1 MKCPYCFRE
10 IPFSTVC
17 PECGRALHFGGNT
30 QFLAEVQQGRL
41 GVKDIFA
48 QTFKRHK
55 KGDAFRSLTRRP
67 ALTAEMLETWQRP
80 WMFLRLFV
88 ILLVATVLLTFAAES
103 MLQLT
108 PAETQEFWEYGGI
121 NISDKQL
128 MQMNFPIAVIAYI
141 VGSTVVP
148 WTMLMFMWEMDMYG
162 NLSIFDLM
170 GLLLVGGLLSIAI
183 TMPYNLLME
192 RIFSLRGEYSAS
204 WAAVSEE
211 PAKITICLLF
221 ILVSRRKLNA
231 LDGLV
236 IGAAVAVG
244 FAFIETTQYGYKDM
258 LKYKTIAEGLA
269 TLQDRNFAN
278 FFSSHLLHTAPV
290 LGAFGLAANGE
301 RLKFRHFLDW
311 RVLLC
316 LAIGMGSHALNNSS
330 HTVPGPYVFFLFTSV
345 ITIGDFTVTMAN
357 IIIAA
362 IGWTTLLLVMRGGIR
377 QALEASERGKTMAY
391 MEHYGKIDTPK
402 VSDTPQVPDIPQTPL
417 LCGQAGSFSGQKL
430 RVPMNKPISMGR
442 EASCQLVLASKQV
455 SRKHCEV
462 RLAADGLIIR
472 DLNSANGTKV
482 NGTRIPPQQDVP
494 LKCGDRVE
502 IGSKDECFVI
512 Q

>member
-17 PECGRALHFGGNT
+17 PACGRALHFGGNT

-48 QTFKRHK
+48 QTLKRHK

-88 ILLVATVLLTFAAES
+88 MLLIATVLLTFAAENMS
-103 MLQLT
+103 IGQTKSPLH
-108 PAETQEFWEYGGI
+108 
-121 NISDKQL
+121 
-128 MQMNFPIAVIAYI
+128 VIAFI

-148 WTMLMFMWEMDMYG
+148 WTLLLFIWEMDMYG
-162 NLSIFDLM
+162 NISVFDLL
-170 GLLLVGGLLSIAI
+170 GLMLVGGLLSLTVAI
-183 TMPYNLLME
+183 PFISLRNQ
-192 RIFSLRGEYSAS
+192 IFSLTGDPPAS

-211 PAKITICLLF
+211 PAKILICILF
-221 ILVSRRKLNA
+221 IVLSKRKLTA

-236 IGAAVAVG
+236 IGAAVATG
-244 FAFIETTQYGYKDM
+244 FGFIETTQYGYEKM
-258 LKYKTIAEGLA
+258 FEYNSAAIGMYIVQA
-269 TLQDRNFAN
+269 RNFWSI
-278 FFSSHLLHTAPV
+278 FSNHLLYTAPV
-290 LGAFGLAANGE
+290 LGALGLAANGE
-301 RLKFRHFLDW
+301 KLKLRHFLNW

-316 LAIGMGSHALNNSS
+316 LAIGMGCHALNNADERNLLP
-330 HTVPGPYVFFLFTSV
+330 TYQFLNET
-345 ITIGDFTVTMAN
+345 ILEIGDYPLLMSQLIVAVVE
-357 IIIAA
+357 
-362 IGWTTLLLVMRGGIR
+362 WTALLLVLRGGIR

-391 MEHYGKIDTPK
+391 MEHYGKIDAPK
-402 VSDTPQVPDIPQTPL
+402 AANMPQAPDAPDTPI
-417 LCGQAGSFSGQKL
+417 LCGQSGSFSGQKL
-430 RVPMNKPISMGR
+430 RVPRNKPISLGR

-455 SRKHCEV
+455 SRRHCEV

-482 NGTRIPPQQDVP
+482 NGARIPPQQDVP
-494 LKCGDRVE
+494 LKRGDRVE

>member
-55 KGDAFRSLTRRP
+55 KGEAFRSLTRRP

-80 WMFLRLFV
+80 WMFLRLFG
-88 ILLVATVLLTFAAES
+88 ILLVATVLLTFAAENMS
-103 MLQLT
+103 IGQTKSPL
-108 PAETQEFWEYGGI
+108 Y
-121 NISDKQL
+121 
-128 MQMNFPIAVIAYI
+128 VIAFI

-148 WTMLMFMWEMDMYG
+148 WTLLLFVWEMDMYG
-162 NLSIFDLM
+162 NISVFDLL
-170 GLLLVGGLLSIAI
+170 GLMLVGGLLSLTVAI
-183 TMPYNLLME
+183 PFISLRNQ
-192 RIFSLRGEYSAS
+192 IFSLTGKPPSS

-211 PAKITICLLF
+211 PAKILIAVLF
-221 ILVSRRKLNA
+221 ILLSKRKLNA

-236 IGAAVAVG
+236 IGAAVATG
-244 FAFIETTQYGYKDM
+244 FGFIETTQYGYDKM
-258 LKYKTIAEGLA
+258 FEYNSAAFGMYVVQA
-269 TLQDRNFAN
+269 RNFWSIFAN
-278 FFSSHLLHTAPV
+278 HLLYTAPV
-290 LGAFGLAANGE
+290 LGALGLAANGE
-301 RLKFRHFLDW
+301 KLKLRHFLNW

-316 LAIGMGSHALNNSS
+316 LAIGMGCHALNNANERNLLP
-330 HTVPGPYVFFLFTSV
+330 TYQFLNET
-345 ITIGDFTVTMAN
+345 ILEIGDYPLSMSQLIVAVVE
-357 IIIAA
+357 
-362 IGWTTLLLVMRGGIR
+362 WTALLLLLRGGIR
-377 QALEASERGKTMAY
+377 QALEASERGKTLAY
-391 MEHYGKIDTPK
+391 MEHYGKIDAPK
-402 VSDTPQVPDIPQTPL
+402 APDAPDMPV
-417 LCGQAGSFSGQKL
+417 LCGQSGSFSGQKL
-430 RVPMNKPISMGR
+430 RVPRNKPISMGR

>member
-17 PECGRALHFGGNT
+17 PACGRALHFGGNT
-30 QFLAEVQQGRL
+30 QFLAEVQQGHL

-88 ILLVATVLLTFAAES
+88 MLLIATVLLTFAAENMS
-103 MLQLT
+103 IGQTKSPLH
-108 PAETQEFWEYGGI
+108 
-121 NISDKQL
+121 
-128 MQMNFPIAVIAYI
+128 VIAFI

-148 WTMLMFMWEMDMYG
+148 WTLLLFVWEMDMYG
-162 NLSIFDLM
+162 NISVFDLL
-170 GLLLVGGLLSIAI
+170 GLMLVGGLLSLTVAI
-183 TMPYNLLME
+183 PFISLRNQ
-192 RIFSLRGEYSAS
+192 IFSLTGKPPSS

-211 PAKITICLLF
+211 PAKILIAVLF
-221 ILVSRRKLNA
+221 ILLSKRKLNA

-236 IGAAVAVG
+236 IGAAVATG
-244 FAFIETTQYGYKDM
+244 FGFIETTQYGYEKM
-258 LKYKTIAEGLA
+258 FECNSAAIGMYVVQA
-269 TLQDRNFAN
+269 RNFWSI
-278 FFSSHLLHTAPV
+278 FSNHLLYTAPV
-290 LGAFGLAANGE
+290 LGALGLAANGE
-301 RLKFRHFLDW
+301 KLKLRHFLNW

-316 LAIGMGSHALNNSS
+316 LAIGMGCHALNNADERNLLP
-330 HTVPGPYVFFLFTSV
+330 TYQFLNET
-345 ITIGDFTVTMAN
+345 ILEIGDYPLLMSQLIVAVVE
-357 IIIAA
+357 
-362 IGWTTLLLVMRGGIR
+362 WTALLLVLRGGIC

-391 MEHYGKIDTPK
+391 MEHYGSAGALTMPNI
-402 VSDTPQVPDIPQTPL
+402 SDDASM
-417 LCGQAGSFSGQKL
+417 LCGQSGSFSGQKL
-430 RVPMNKPISMGR
+430 RVPRNKPISLGR

-494 LKCGDRVE
+494 LKRGDRVE

>member
-17 PECGRALHFGGNT
+17 PACGRALHFGGNT
-30 QFLAEVQQGRL
+30 QFLAEVQQGHL

-80 WMFLRLFV
+80 WMFLRLFG
-88 ILLVATVLLTFAAES
+88 ILLVATVLLTFAAENMAYVS
-103 MLQLT
+103 SNNKLYMNL
-108 PAETQEFWEYGGI
+108 P
-121 NISDKQL
+121 IS
-128 MQMNFPIAVIAYI
+128 VISYI

-148 WTMLMFMWEMDMYG
+148 WTLLLFVWEMDMYG
-162 NLSIFDLM
+162 NLSIFDLL
-170 GLLLVGGLLSIAI
+170 GLMLVGGLLSLTVAI
-183 TMPYNLLME
+183 PFISLRNQ
-192 RIFSLRGEYSAS
+192 IFSLTGDPPAS

-211 PAKITICLLF
+211 PAKILICILF
-221 ILVSRRKLNA
+221 IVLSKRKLTA

-236 IGAAVAVG
+236 IGAAVATG
-244 FAFIETTQYGYKDM
+244 FAFIETTQYGYDVM
-258 LKYKTIAEGLA
+258 FQEGAVAAGLSN
-269 TLQDRNFAN
+269 LQLRNIVSI
-278 FFSSHLLHTAPV
+278 FSGHLQFTAPV
-290 LGAFGLAANGE
+290 LGALGLAANGE
-301 RLKFRHFLDW
+301 KLKLRHFLNW
-311 RVLLC
+311 RVLFC
-316 LAIGMGSHALNNSS
+316 MAIGMGCHALHNASRSNLPA
-330 HTVPGPYVFFLFTSV
+330 TYWFLTMPV
-345 ITIGDFTVTMAN
+345 LTIGEHDLSLKLL
-357 IIIAA
+357 IAA
-362 IGWTTLLLVMRGGIR
+362 AIAWPTLFLVMRGGIR

-391 MEHYGKIDTPK
+391 MEHYGKIDAPK
-402 VSDTPQVPDIPQTPL
+402 AANVPQAPDVPDTPI
-417 LCGQAGSFSGQKL
+417 LCGQSGSLSGQKL
-430 RVPMNKPISMGR
+430 RVPRNKPISLGR

-482 NGTRIPPQQDVP
+482 NGTRIPTQQDVP
-494 LKCGDRVE
+494 LKRGDRVE

>member
-30 QFLAEVQQGRL
+30 QFLAEVQQGHL

-80 WMFLRLFV
+80 WMFLRLFG
-88 ILLVATVLLTFAAES
+88 ILLVATVLLTFAAENMS
-103 MLQLT
+103 IGQTKSPLH
-108 PAETQEFWEYGGI
+108 
-121 NISDKQL
+121 
-128 MQMNFPIAVIAYI
+128 VIAFI

-148 WTMLMFMWEMDMYG
+148 WTLLLFVWEMDMYG
-162 NLSIFDLM
+162 NISVFDLL
-170 GLLLVGGLLSIAI
+170 GLMLVGGLLSLTVAI
-183 TMPYNLLME
+183 PFISLRNQ
-192 RIFSLRGEYSAS
+192 IFSLTGKPPSS

-211 PAKITICLLF
+211 PAKILIAVLF
-221 ILVSRRKLNA
+221 ILLSKRKLNA

-236 IGAAVAVG
+236 IGAAVATG
-244 FAFIETTQYGYKDM
+244 FGFIETTQYGYEKM
-258 LKYKTIAEGLA
+258 FEYNSAAIGMYIVQA
-269 TLQDRNFAN
+269 RNFWSI
-278 FFSSHLLHTAPV
+278 FSNHLLYTAPV
-290 LGAFGLAANGE
+290 LGALGLAANGE
-301 RLKFRHFLDW
+301 KLKLRHFLNW
-311 RVLLC
+311 RVILC
-316 LAIGMGSHALNNSS
+316 LVLGMGCHALNNANKEYLPISYWFL
-330 HTVPGPYVFFLFTSV
+330 TVTIL
-345 ITIGDFTVTMAN
+345 TIGDYPLSMSQLIVAVVE
-357 IIIAA
+357 
-362 IGWTTLLLVMRGGIR
+362 WTALLLLLRGGIR
-377 QALEASERGKTMAY
+377 QALAASERGKTMAY
-391 MEHYGKIDTPK
+391 MEHYGKIDAPK
-402 VSDTPQVPDIPQTPL
+402 APDAPDTPV
-417 LCGQAGSFSGQKL
+417 LCGQSGSFRGQKL
-430 RVPMNKPISMGR
+430 RVPRNKPISLGR

-462 RLAADGLIIR
+462 RATADGLIIR

-494 LKCGDRVE
+494 LKRGDRVE

>member
-17 PECGRALHFGGNT
+17 PACGRALHFGGNT
-30 QFLAEVQQGRL
+30 QFLAEVQQGHL

-88 ILLVATVLLTFAAES
+88 ILLISTVLLTFAAES
-103 MLQLT
+103 MV
-108 PAETQEFWEYGGI
+108 Y
-121 NISDKQL
+121 ISAANEAML
-128 MQMNFPIAVIAYI
+128 NLSISVIAYI

-148 WTMLMFMWEMDMYG
+148 WTLLLFVWEMDIYG
-162 NLSIFDLM
+162 NLSIFDLL

-183 TMPYNLLME
+183 AVPYFNLME
-192 RIFSLRGEYSAS
+192 HVFSLRGDYSDS
-204 WAAVSEE
+204 WAAVAEE
-211 PAKITICLLF
+211 PAKITICILF
-221 ILVSRRKLNA
+221 ILLSRRRLNA

-236 IGAAVAVG
+236 IGAAVAAG
-244 FAFIETTQYGYKDM
+244 FAFIETTQYGYNVMFEKG
-258 LKYKTIAEGLA
+258 TIAAGLSN
-269 TLQDRNFAN
+269 LQVRNFASI
-278 FFSSHLLHTAPV
+278 FSGHLLFTAPV
-290 LGAFGLAANGE
+290 LGALGLAANGE
-301 RLKFRHFLDW
+301 KLKLRHFLNW

-316 LAIGMGSHALNNSS
+316 LAIGMGCHALHNSGDS
-330 HTVPGPYVFFLFTSV
+330 LPATYAYFLYSTVL
-345 ITIGDFTVTMAN
+345 TIGDYSLPMMY

-362 IGWTTLLLVMRGGIR
+362 IAWSTLLLVMRGGIR

-391 MEHYGKIDTPK
+391 MEHYGSADALTMPNI
-402 VSDTPQVPDIPQTPL
+402 SDDASM
-417 LCGQAGSFSGQKL
+417 LCGETGSFRGQKL

-455 SRKHCEV
+455 SRRHCEV
-462 RLAADGLIIR
+462 HATADGLIIR

-482 NGTRIPPQQDVP
+482 NGMRIPPQQDVP
-494 LKCGDRVE
+494 LKRGDRVE
-502 IGSKDECFVI
+502 VGSKDEGFII

>member
-17 PECGRALHFGGNT
+17 PACGRALHFGGNT
-30 QFLAEVQQGRL
+30 QFLAEVQQGHL

-48 QTFKRHK
+48 QTLKRHK

-88 ILLVATVLLTFAAES
+88 MLLIATVLLTFAAENMS
-103 MLQLT
+103 IGQTKSPLH
-108 PAETQEFWEYGGI
+108 
-121 NISDKQL
+121 
-128 MQMNFPIAVIAYI
+128 VIAFI

-148 WTMLMFMWEMDMYG
+148 WTLLLFVWEMDMYG
-162 NLSIFDLM
+162 NISVFDLL
-170 GLLLVGGLLSIAI
+170 GLMLVGGLLSLTVAI
-183 TMPYNLLME
+183 PFISLRNQ
-192 RIFSLRGEYSAS
+192 IFSLTGKPPSS

-211 PAKITICLLF
+211 PAKILIAVLF
-221 ILVSRRKLNA
+221 ILLSKRKLNA

-236 IGAAVAVG
+236 IGAAVATG
-244 FAFIETTQYGYKDM
+244 FGFIETTQYGYEKM
-258 LKYKTIAEGLA
+258 FEYNSAAIGMYIVQA
-269 TLQDRNFAN
+269 RNFWSI
-278 FFSSHLLHTAPV
+278 FSNHLLYTAPV
-290 LGAFGLAANGE
+290 LGALGLAANGE
-301 RLKFRHFLDW
+301 KLKLRHFLNW
-311 RVLLC
+311 RVLFC
-316 LAIGMGSHALNNSS
+316 MAIGMGCHALHNASRSNLPA
-330 HTVPGPYVFFLFTSV
+330 TYWFLTMPV
-345 ITIGDFTVTMAN
+345 LTIGEHDLSLKLL
-357 IIIAA
+357 IAA
-362 IGWTTLLLVMRGGIR
+362 AIAWPTLFLVMRGGIR

-430 RVPMNKPISMGR
+430 RVPRNKPISLGR

-494 LKCGDRVE
+494 LKRGDRVE